1 MHSIPAAHRRLFA
14 ASTLLF
20 AASVAATLAIGA
32 SMSGMQAMPMPGGWS
47 MSMTWMRMPGQTWL
61 EAGASFIA
69 MWIVMMV
76 AMMLPSVAPMLWRF
90 RDAVRNCG
98 PARLAALTTLAGVA
112 YFVVWAAI
120 GLIAFP
126 VGLALADLEMR
137 SPALAGA
144 VPIAVGVLIL
154 IAGAL
159 QFTAWKARRLAC
171 CRELPRTALP
181 ADAGTA
187 WRHGL
192 QLGVRCGACCA
203 NLTAVLLAI
212 GVMDLRAMASVTV
225 AITLERLAPAHLG
238 VARIVGAVVAAGG
251 LLLIGQAVAS

>member
-1 MHSIPAAHRRLFA
+1 
-14 ASTLLF
+14 
-20 AASVAATLAIGA
+20 
-32 SMSGMQAMPMPGGWS
+32 
-47 MSMTWMRMPGQTWL
+47 
-61 EAGASFIA
+61 
-69 MWIVMMV
+69 MMV

-120 GLIAFP
+120 GLIVFP
-126 VGLALADLEMR
+126 VGLALAELEMR
-137 SPALAGA
+137 SPALAGS
-144 VPIAVGVLIL
+144 VPIAMGALIL
-154 IAGAL
+154 VAGAL
-159 QFTAWKARRLAC
+159 QFTPWKARRIAC
-171 CRELPRTALP
+171 CRELPSTAPP

-203 NLTAVLLAI
+203 NLTAILLAI
-212 GVMDLRAMASVTV
+212 GVMDLRAMAIVTA
-225 AITLERLAPAHLG
+225 AIAAERLAPAHLR
-238 VARIVGAVVAAGG
+238 VAHIVGAVAAAAG